1 MYMKHSIEERLQAVQ
16 KCLKGHAPK
25 CVARE
30 LGLNAHHV
38 SEWLLRYQQ
47 AGIDGLQK
55 RPNKRANFAE
65 KCKIVCEYAEKG
77 VSLQPNCIKLH
88 FYYEKPTELCTNWR
102 RRIYRSTAHKSYS

>member
-55 RPNKRANFAE
+55 RPYKRADFVE
-65 KCKIVCEYAEKG
+65 KCKIVCEYAEKTLRVHPG
-77 VSLQPNCIKLH
+77 HSSN
-88 FYYEKPTELCTNWR
+88 
-102 RRIYRSTAHKSYS
+102 S